1 MHSLDHSTL
10 DLGNARP
17 KLKDGLRFS
26 LRQRGDET
34 WYLIEDEF
42 NVRFFRVGLLEATL
56 LSLLDGKRT
65 VQEALGLAAQFSG
78 ESQLDEVTSAKICN
92 FLIHSGLAYTESS
105 RSVERISS
113 KEIKANRAK
122 RIQKLN
128 PIAVSIP
135 ILNPDLFLTQV
146 NRSIA
151 WLLGWPF
158 LVLGILAIMYGV
170 VRLCMNWDDFSIA
183 RLQTYTRYDWMWF
196 ALSWIVVKMIHEFGH
211 GIICKRLGGKVHEFG
226 VVLFMFIPLPY
237 VDVSSSWSFDR
248 RRDRMAVAAAGMF
261 FELIAAAAAIFVWAN
276 LDPGPFRFHLED
288 AILAATLHTVIFNL
302 NPLMRFDGYFLLSD
316 AIDVPNLFQQGRQF
330 VVAVAQ
336 KFFLEPKTVLPTD
349 SRLQNFIRCY
359 GLASWVWS
367 QLLTIT
373 LFVAACNL
381 LEGIGVLIGGLGL
394 TLWLIPAVRSLIQSL
409 RVADEWDQRRV
420 RRMVRSL
427 AMVGGVAL
435 LVGLALPAPPSVV
448 APIVL
453 DHRRQSDLRATASGF
468 IEKVHVEPYQLVT
481 QGQLL
486 VEMSNPELIARRD
499 DLRAELKA
507 SELKARSLY
516 EKGNIAA
523 ALAERDMVN
532 SVADQLKELENL
544 VEGLNLRAPIAG
556 QILTPDLASQVGRF
570 LDSGQKIISVGDPDT
585 LEAIALVKQ
594 VDAASLVSHMSSPAM
609 VHVWGARFSRMPATI
624 FSIDPRATKA
634 LPHEAFASPNGGPL
648 AVAPADADHGDQ
660 KPLGKT
666 VDNPGTNKSENSA
679 KEQWQLLDAYV
690 KINLSLTYGNSARYQ
705 PGQVGYAFLNARNE
719 RLGVY
724 VCSSVGRWFASKFTK
739 SHGF

>member
-1 MHSLDHSTL
+1 LFGKFHLHSLDHSTL

-26 LRQRGDET
+26 LRQRGEET
-34 WYLIEDEF
+34 WYLIEDEV
-42 NVRFFRVGLLEATL
+42 NARYFRVGLLEAML

-65 VQEALGLAAQFSG
+65 VQEALALVAQFSG
-78 ESQLDEVTSAKICN
+78 ESQLDDVTSARICN

-105 RSVERISS
+105 RSVGRISS
-113 KEIKANRAK
+113 KEIKAKKAK

-135 ILNPDLFLTQV
+135 IMNPDLFFTQI
-146 NRSIA
+146 NRSIG

-158 LVLGILAIMYGV
+158 LVFGILAILYGL
-170 VRLCMNWDDFSIA
+170 VRLCMNWDDFSIT
-183 RLQTYTRYDWMWF
+183 RLQTYTKFDWMWF
-196 ALSWIVVKMIHEFGH
+196 ALSWIIVKIIHEIGH
-211 GIICKRLGGKVHEFG
+211 GITCKRLGGKVQEFG
-226 VVLFMFIPLPY
+226 IVLFMFIPLPY

-248 RRDRMAVAAAGMF
+248 RCDRMAVAAAGMF
-261 FELIAAAAAIFVWAN
+261 FELIAGALAIFVWAN
-276 LDPGPFRFHLED
+276 LDPGPLRYHLED

-316 AIDVPNLFQQGRQF
+316 AIDAPNLFQQGRQF
-330 VVAVAQ
+330 VVALAQ
-336 KFFLEPKTVLPTD
+336 KFFLDPKTVLPTD

-373 LFVAACNL
+373 LFVGACNL

-394 TLWLIPAVRSLIQSL
+394 TLWLIPAIRGLIRSLQ
-409 RVADEWDQRRV
+409 VADEWDQRRV
-420 RRMVRSL
+420 HRMARSL
-427 AMVGGVAL
+427 ATVGGFAL
-435 LVGLALPAPPSVV
+435 LMGLVLPAPPSVV

-453 DHRRQSDLRATASGF
+453 DHRQQSDLRAIASGF
-468 IEKVHVEPYQLVT
+468 VEKIHVEPYQLVS

-499 DLRAELKA
+499 DMRTELKA

-523 ALAERDMVN
+523 AMAEREMGN
-532 SVADQLKELENL
+532 SLADQLKELDYL
-544 VEGLNLRAPIAG
+544 VNSLNLRAPLAG
-556 QILTPDLASQVGRF
+556 QVLTPDLGSQLGRF
-570 LDSGQKIISVGDPDT
+570 FDSGQKIVSVGDPDT

-594 VDAASLVSHMSSPAM
+594 VDAESLTKHMNSPVK
-609 VHVWGARFSRMPATI
+609 VHVWGARFSRLPARI
-624 FSIDPRATKA
+624 HSIDPRATKT

-648 AVAPADADHGDQ
+648 AVAPADSVKGDGELVAKKQDHQAGRGNEGPSQ
-660 KPLGKT
+660 
-666 VDNPGTNKSENSA
+666 
-679 KEQWQLLDAYV
+679 EQWQLLDAYV
-690 KINLSLTYGNSARYQ
+690 KVNLSLQYGNQ
-705 PGQVGYAFLNARNE
+705 PVTSRGKLVMRF
-719 RLGVY
+719 
-724 VCSSVGRWFASKFTK
+724 
-739 SHGF
+739 